1 VLQYRDQLE
10 EINLLTG
17 RIHALSDALEAKG
30 FYPAGG
36 SEIADAVQ
44 TAMATHTPGRVL
56 VPISNWAAFGGSK
69 EVIVWLPIDMIATTI
84 TALVALRKQVIEDI
98 YQVMGLSD
106 IMRGAT
112 DPQETLGAQR
122 LKSQYGSTRIRD
134 KQQELVRLARDLVE
148 ISLEIISEKFDEAT
162 IIEMSQT
169 QLPTKQMID
178 KQIKQIMQQATQAQQ
193 QAQQMMQTPQAQ
205 QAMQQKP
212 DQVKQMMEQ
221 FQQMQQKMQGD
232 IQALQQKP
240 TIDQVLHFLK
250 DNRARSFTLDIETD
264 STIMVDEQMEKQQ
277 RTEFVQVLGT
287 LLPQLSQ
294 MITADAKTAPFCGEI
309 LKFATA
315 PYRAGRS
322 LDAAIDDLIEQ
333 MKMKGDQP
341 RTDPEAEKIKALTQ
355 IEQQKLEV
363 QKQKNQ
369 ADTQLKQAELQQKDK
384 QHTAEQ
390 ETQKQIKMIEMQS
403 KTRDDELRAQTVN
416 HKQMADREKHQA
428 DMIKKQVDM
437 QAAQQKAQLA
447 SEQVQM
453 RRHDMAA
460 KAAER
465 QAMQQFKMQ
474 QPPGGA
480 GP

>member
-1 VLQYRDQLE
+1 
-10 EINLLTG
+10 
-17 RIHALSDALEAKG
+17 
-30 FYPAGG
+30 
-36 SEIADAVQ
+36 
-44 TAMATHTPGRVL
+44 MATHTPGRVL

-112 DPQETLGAQR
+112 DPNETLGAQR

-169 QLPTKQMID
+169 QLPTKKMID
-178 KQIKQIMQQATQAQQ
+178 DQIRQITQQATQAQQ

-221 FQQMQQKMQGD
+221 FQQMQQKMQD
-232 IQALQQKP
+232 SIQALQQKP

-341 RTDPEAEKIKALTQ
+341 RTDPEAEKVKAMVQ
-355 IEQQKLEV
+355 VEQQKLEA

-369 ADTQLKQAELQQKDK
+369 QDAALKQEELAQKDR
-384 QHTAEQ
+384 QHATEQ

-416 HKQMADREKHQA
+416 QKAMADREKHQMG
-428 DMIKKQVDM
+428 MIK
-437 QAAQQKAQLA
+437 AQTDVQMAQEKARLA

>member
-1 VLQYRDQLE
+1 
-10 EINLLTG
+10 
-17 RIHALSDALEAKG
+17 
-30 FYPAGG
+30 
-36 SEIADAVQ
+36 
-44 TAMATHTPGRVL
+44 
-56 VPISNWAAFGGSK
+56 
-69 EVIVWLPIDMIATTI
+69 MIATTI

-98 YQVMGLSD
+98 YQIMGLSD
-106 IMRGAT
+106 IMRGDT
-112 DPQETLGAQR
+112 DPGETLGAQR

-148 ISLEIISEKFDEAT
+148 ITLEIATEKFDEVT

-169 QLPTKQMID
+169 QLPTKEMID
-178 KQIKQIMQQATQAQQ
+178 DQIRQIQQQSMQAQQ
-193 QAQQMMQTPQAQ
+193 QAQQMLSTPQAQ
-205 QAMQQKP
+205 QAMQEKP
-212 DQVKQMMEQ
+212 DQVKQMMDQ
-221 FQQMQQKMQGD
+221 FQQMQQQAQD
-232 IQALQQKP
+232 SIQKLQQKP

-294 MITADAKTAPFCGEI
+294 MIMADAKTASFCGEI

-341 RTDPEAEKIKALTQ
+341 QPNMEQEKIKAQQQ
-355 IEQQKLEV
+355 IEMQKLEV

-369 ADTQLKQAELQQKDK
+369 ADVQLKQQEMQQKDQ
-384 QHTAEQ
+384 QHAAEQ
-390 ETQKQIKMIEMQS
+390 ETKKQIKLIEMQAYGNDAEV
-403 KTRDDELRAQTVN
+403 KAQAEN
-416 HKQMADREKHQA
+416 QKSMANREAHQME
-428 DMIKKQVDM
+428 MIKKQTDV
-437 QAAQQKAQLA
+437 QVAQEKARLA

-453 RRHDMAA
+453 RRHEMAA
-460 KAAER
+460 KAQER

>member
-1 VLQYRDQLE
+1 
-10 EINLLTG
+10 
-17 RIHALSDALEAKG
+17 
-30 FYPAGG
+30 
-36 SEIADAVQ
+36 
-44 TAMATHTPGRVL
+44 
-56 VPISNWAAFGGSK
+56 
-69 EVIVWLPIDMIATTI
+69 
-84 TALVALRKQVIEDI
+84 
-98 YQVMGLSD
+98 
-106 IMRGAT
+106 
-112 DPQETLGAQR
+112 
-122 LKSQYGSTRIRD
+122 
-134 KQQELVRLARDLVE
+134 
-148 ISLEIISEKFDEAT
+148 
-162 IIEMSQT
+162 MSQT

-221 FQQMQQKMQGD
+221 FQQMQQKMQD
-232 IQALQQKP
+232 SIQALQQKP

-277 RTEFVQVLGT
+277 RTEFIQVLGT

-341 RTDPEAEKIKALTQ
+341 RTGSRGREGQGPDADREPEAGGE
-355 IEQQKLEV
+355 E
-363 QKQKNQ
+363 
-369 ADTQLKQAELQQKDK
+369 AEGSAGCGAEAGRSWQQKDK
-384 QHTAEQ
+384 QHATEQ

-416 HKQMADREKHQA
+416 
-428 DMIKKQVDM
+428 
-437 QAAQQKAQLA
+437 QKRWPTAR
-447 SEQVQM
+447 SI
-453 RRHDMAA
+453 R
-460 KAAER
+460 
-465 QAMQQFKMQ
+465 
-474 QPPGGA
+474 PT
-480 GP
+480 